1 MCIISRSDFSW
12 CLQLSADNTKHKMP
26 LLHELSD
33 RQKMFSSCEEILLT
47 LSPHAVQTH
56 IVGVGNT
63 LYLDPSHPAIPEE
76 IKKELRFIK
85 HVGKDVPEQDAV
97 DSGLYGK
104 SLAKFKSLCANQAK
118 FYPVI
123 QCMLLYEMP
132 ETVVPHND
140 FCDIEYQVWVGV
152 RQAANFKTKHKFSSR
167 YITVPTKALVSADKL
182 ATVGLSLAV
191 FESCC
196 K

>member
-1 MCIISRSDFSW
+1 
-12 CLQLSADNTKHKMP
+12 MP
-26 LLHELSD
+26 LLHELCD
-33 RQKMFSSCEEILLT
+33 RQKMFSACGEIQLA

-56 IVGVGNT
+56 IVGVGST
-63 LYLDPSHPAIPEE
+63 LYLDLSHPAIPEA
-76 IKKELRFIK
+76 ITKELRFIK
-85 HVGKDVPEQDAV
+85 HVGTHVPEHG
-97 DSGLYGK
+97 SLETGLYGK
-104 SLAKFKSLCANQAK
+104 SLRKFKSLCANHAK

-132 ETVVPHND
+132 ESVVPHND
-140 FCDIEYQVWVGV
+140 FCDIEFQVWVGV

-182 ATVGLSLAV
+182 TTVGLSLAV
-191 FESCC
+191 FEACS

>member
-1 MCIISRSDFSW
+1 MCIILTL
-12 CLQLSADNTKHKMP
+12 CCYQGAADSSKHKMP
-26 LLHELSD
+26 LFHELSD
-33 RQKMFSSCEEILLT
+33 RQKMFSSCEEIQLT

-56 IVGVGNT
+56 IVGVGST
-63 LYLDPSHPAIPEE
+63 LYLDPSHPAIPEA

-85 HVGKDVPEQDAV
+85 HVGKDVPEQGSV
-97 DSGLYGK
+97 DSALYGK
-104 SLAKFKSLCANQAK
+104 SLRKFKSLCGNHAK

-123 QCMLLYEMP
+123 HCMLLYEMP
-132 ETVVPHND
+132 ESVVAHND
-140 FCDIEYQVWVGV
+140 FCDIELQVWVGV